1 MDIVVTQVKQIG
13 REIILDGNSVVGYQ
27 HSANLYVKLIKD
39 PSEDSPFSG
48 MALSAYCRRWN
59 SKMPVACPIVEKD
72 DGTYI
77 LLNQEVFKED
87 GDVYLSLG
95 GISDDKVIVTSNN
108 LVLQVDDS
116 NSIITSVTPTEEYW
130 QIEVM
135 NAIKAWY
142 ASVVDPTF
150 TASNNKLN
158 QLIRQTE
165 EHELKAEALQSKAEE
180 QQTQVDTAITN
191 AEMATSAAQE
201 AANNANTKAGEANT
215 AAQAAAQATSSAND
229 AAQSADN
236 AAQAASDLVNDI
248 SAKLAD
254 GELNGKDGKD
264 GKDGELGGDTVP
276 IGSMFPLATSII
288 PDGWLLCDGST
299 VSRTDYSEL
308 FSVIGESYGAG
319 DGSTTFALPNEP
331 NPLTYTK
338 SDETIQFAEHE
349 PALYMIIKAKQVIPV
364 TGGIINDTDCNSE
377 TDALSAAATKNV
389 IEQTTSQSASLLLAK
404 MPNPNL
410 LINGDFQVWQ
420 RGTVFEKVNSLYTA
434 DRCYTNSSKAK
445 SITIRKVDDGLQFT
459 RETDGVT
466 LLPYAYSMEEADL
479 KRVRGKMVTLS
490 YSVDGEIHTFT
501 VEDLGQIYIA
511 NDVLSE
517 KSTFP
522 STADG
527 LGSRII
533 AIQYSNM
540 AVGESHVL
548 NWVKLELGEVAT
560 PFVPRPYVEEL
571 MICKRYFNVVNLHS
585 YLALCGTSGDTF
597 GVPIYNDIPM
607 YRLPDVIMKNQTPVL
622 NYRYNGQ
629 VLTQNITSFIAKKN
643 GKGESLSIEFKIG
656 AVVSAAKNTVGYI
669 VNSGNIFLDA
679 EIY

>member
-1 MDIVVTQVKQIG
+1 MDIIVTQIKQIG
-13 REIILDGNSVVGYQ
+13 REILLDGNSVVGYQ

-39 PSEDSPFSG
+39 TSADNPFAD
-48 MALSAYCRRWN
+48 MALSAFCRSWK
-59 SKMPVACPIVEKD
+59 SKMPIECPIVEREG
-72 DGTYI
+72 GTYI
-77 LLNQEVFKED
+77 LLNNEVFKDD

-95 GISDDKVIVTSNN
+95 GISEDKVIVTSNN
-108 LVLQVDDS
+108 LVLQVDES
-116 NSIITSVTPTEEYW
+116 NSIIANVTPSEEYW
-130 QIEVM
+130 QIEVL

-191 AEMATSAAQE
+191 AGMATSAAQE

-276 IGSMFPLATSII
+276 IGSMFPLATSTV

-299 VSRTDYSEL
+299 VSRADYSEL

-319 DGSTTFALPNEP
+319 DGETTFALPNEP
-331 NPLTYTK
+331 NPLSYTK
-338 SDETIQFAEHE
+338 ENESIQFTEHE

-364 TGGIINDTDCNSE
+364 TGGIINDPDCNSE

-389 IEQTTSQSASLLLAK
+389 IEQTTSQSASSLLAK
-404 MPNPNL
+404 IPNPNM

-420 RGTVFEKVNSLYTA
+420 RGEEFVKKSGYTA
-434 DRCYTNSSKAK
+434 DRCLTNASSSGA
-445 SITIRKVDDGLQFT
+445 ITIRKAEDGLQFT
-459 RETDGVT
+459 CEKEAI
-466 LLPYAYSMEEADL
+466 LLPYSYSMEEADL
-479 KRVRGKMVTLS
+479 KRVRGKTVTLS
-490 YSVDGEIHTFT
+490 YSVDGVVHCFTLHDFGQVYIQDNEILESHT
-501 VEDLGQIYIA
+501 L
-511 NDVLSE
+511 
-517 KSTFP
+517 P
-522 STADG
+522 STTDG
-527 LGSRII
+527 LTNLAIV
-533 AIQYSNM
+533 IQYTNM
-540 AVGESHVL
+540 TVGESHVL

-560 PFVPRPYVEEL
+560 PFIPRPYAEEL
-571 MICKRYFNVVNLHS
+571 MMCKRYFNVVNLHS

-607 YRLPDVIMKNQTPVL
+607 HRLPDVTMENQTPAL

-629 VLTQNITSFIAKKN
+629 VLTQNITAFSAKKN
-643 GKGESLSIEFKIG
+643 GKSESLSIELKIG
-656 AVVSAAKNTVGYI
+656 TAVSAAKNTVGYI

-679 EIY
+679 EID